1 MGFLDNIGQRPS
13 ESRPTASRPSVAE
26 NPIRGDAAAP
36 VRPMPAARDSSQPNR
51 IHPLVIWSAVLVVIA
66 AIAAGAWLGLRHSA
80 MFSPDTETKV
90 AADASP
96 EAAQPAP
103 QATQNRGST
112 RSQPVGRRASRSGP
126 AIAAPVASGE
136 TSIEAEVP
144 VIEPVS
150 QAANV
155 TETTTT
161 QVEAVSDPIVAA
173 DSGVARRR
181 LRLFERGRRCRRSEA
196 YVARLCPS
204 ARRRVTG
211 ANEHD
216 RAGRLE
222 RRHRRTSKHPLHP
235 SSLGGRA
242 PTESSED
249 APVRSRI
256 PRRFPRSLSLRDGC
270 RYESIVNRTDTAC
283 SHCRDSRS
291 KIHPTSATS
300 L

>member
-173 DSGVARRR
+173 STPALPEDDYVYSSEGGGVVAPRLTSLGFVRR
-181 LRLFERGRRCRRSEA
+181 LVGGLRVQTSTIELVVSKDGTVER
-196 YVARLCPS
+196 
-204 ARRRVTG
+204 
-211 ANEHD
+211 ANIHSTP
-216 RAGRLE
+216 A
-222 RRHRRTSKHPLHP
+222 HW
-235 SSLGGRA
+235 
-242 PTESSED
+242 ED
-249 APVRSRI
+249 ALLLSRAKMLQFVPAYRDGFPVRY
-256 PRRFPRSLSLRDGC
+256 RFVMD
-270 RYESIVNRTDTAC
+270 VDT
-283 SHCRDSRS
+283 S
-291 KIHPTSATS
+291 P
-300 L
+300 